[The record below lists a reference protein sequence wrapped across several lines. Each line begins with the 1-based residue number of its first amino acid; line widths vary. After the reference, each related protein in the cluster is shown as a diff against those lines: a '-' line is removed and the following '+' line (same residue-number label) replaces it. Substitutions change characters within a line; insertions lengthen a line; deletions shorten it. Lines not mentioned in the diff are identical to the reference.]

1 MPPCEAEFNN
11 TSRSHQEI
19 ALALAQAPTRD
30 VSVLA
35 ALALSRIGE
44 IERMA
49 HGLAERFPLN
59 TAIMYAPPPCCK
71 RVEVG
76 EDSVRVNVSGL
87 LVENRSP
94 GLDDDPR
101 VPVLINRSATRD
113 ALSPSG
119 FPVRRWTVLSSPSLL
134 SRPW

>member
-1 MPPCEAEFNN
+1 
-11 TSRSHQEI
+11 
-19 ALALAQAPTRD
+19 
-30 VSVLA
+30 
-35 ALALSRIGE
+35 
-44 IERMA
+44 
-49 HGLAERFPLN
+49 
-59 TAIMYAPPPCCK
+59 MYAPPPCCK